1 MTTKPSDIFLG
12 VIDLFAVLLPGLLL
26 ATLLS
31 DNRTVL
37 LDGFGISEPS
47 GTLWLVVSYA
57 VASYVLGHLMRA
69 LGEPLDRALYD
80 RFYVPAFKRH
90 TTIGNRRGKAKHI
103 LETAGTAIRNA
114 KPKSEPEDALLDRAE
129 ELAGAQD
136 VQGIRRNT
144 FSWAEEYVRIRSHVA
159 FQAVERLIADS
170 KFFRSLLILSIA
182 AIPIAAVNGA
192 VSLQLVI
199 VVVLIG
205 LLAASQYLR
214 LRWKATN
221 LLYQSFVMLVQDPT
235 LGDGRTDRPSAA

>member
-1 MTTKPSDIFLG
+1 MSTKPSDIFLG
-12 VIDLFAVLLPGLLL
+12 VIDLFAVLLPGFLL
-26 ATLLS
+26 AVLLS
-31 DNRTVL
+31 DHRTVL

-47 GTLWLVVSYA
+47 GTPWLVISYA

-80 RFYVPAFKRH
+80 RFYVPAFKRP
-90 TTIGNRRGKAKHI
+90 TTTGSRRDKAKHV
-103 LETAGTAIRNA
+103 LETAGSALRNT
-114 KPKSEPEDALLDRAE
+114 KPELEAEDALLARVK
-129 ELAGAQD
+129 ELAGVQD
-136 VQGIRRNT
+136 VQGVRRNT
-144 FSWAEEYVRIRSHVA
+144 FGWAEEYVRIRSHA
-159 FQAVERLIADS
+159 SFQAVERLIADS

-192 VSLQLVI
+192 VSLRLVI

-221 LLYQSFVMLVQDPT
+221 LLYQSFVMLAQDPT
-235 LGDGRTDRPSAA
+235 LGEGRTDRPSAA